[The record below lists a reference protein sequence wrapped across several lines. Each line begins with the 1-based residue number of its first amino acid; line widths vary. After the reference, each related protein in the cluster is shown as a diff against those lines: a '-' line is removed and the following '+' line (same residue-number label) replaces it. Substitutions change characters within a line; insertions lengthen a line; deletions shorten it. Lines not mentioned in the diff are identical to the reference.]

1 LPVSYE
7 QVEPHI
13 VLVTIDR
20 PEARN
25 ALDPESFTQLAEAW
39 RKAELDDDVWV
50 VVVTGAGDRSFC
62 AGADL
67 KASVGTGAVD
77 METTHTALL
86 KHFPL
91 SKAVVAA
98 VNGYCIAGGMEILL
112 GTDIRLAVPE
122 AEFGLQEVRWAIFP
136 FGGGALKLARQIPY
150 AKAME
155 LLLLGNRI
163 GAEEALRWGLINRIV
178 ERDALLDEAMNT
190 ARALAANGPL
200 SIRAIKRVVHRTF
213 GLPTDDE
220 VAYETE
226 QAIKVFSS
234 DDARE
239 GPRAF
244 AEKRSPN
251 YRGA

>member
-1 LPVSYE
+1 MPVRYE
-7 QVEPHI
+7 VPEQHI
-13 VLVTIDR
+13 AVVTIDR

-25 ALDPESFTQLAEAW
+25 ALDPEAFGQLAEAW
-39 RKAELDDDVWV
+39 QRVEADDEIRV
-50 VVVTGAGDRSFC
+50 VVVTGAGDRAFC

-67 KASVGTGAVD
+67 KSSVGGAVD
-77 METTHTALL
+77 PATTQLALL
-86 KHFPL
+86 KDFPL

-122 AEFGLQEVRWAIFP
+122 AEFGLQEVRWGIFP

-163 GAEEALRWGLINRIV
+163 GAEDALACGMINRIV
-178 ERDALLDEAMNT
+178 RREELMDEAIVT
-190 ARALAANGPL
+190 ARRLAANGPL
-200 SIRAIKRVVHRTF
+200 SIRAIKRVVQRTF
-213 GLPTDDE
+213 ALPSPEET
-220 VAYETE
+220 AYETDE
-226 QAIKVFSS
+226 AMRVFASE
-234 DDARE
+234 DARE

-244 AEKRSPN
+244 AEKREPR
-251 YRGA
+251 YRAR

>member
-1 LPVSYE
+1 MPVRYE
-7 QVEPHI
+7 VPEQHI
-13 VLVTIDR
+13 ALVTIDR

-25 ALDPESFTQLAEAW
+25 ALDPESFGQLAEAW
-39 RKAELDDDVWV
+39 QRAEADEEIRV
-50 VVVTGAGDRSFC
+50 VVVTGAGDRAFC

-67 KASVGTGAVD
+67 KASVGGGVD
-77 METTHTALL
+77 PATTQLALL
-86 KHFPL
+86 KDYPL

-163 GAEEALRWGLINRIV
+163 SAEEALACGLINRIV
-178 ERDALLDEAMNT
+178 GRDELMDEALAT

-200 SIRAIKRVVHRTF
+200 SIRAIKKVVHRTF
-213 GLPTDDE
+213 GLPTADD
-220 VAYETE
+220 VAFETE
-226 QAIKVFSS
+226 EAMQVFASE
-234 DDARE
+234 DARE

-244 AEKRSPN
+244 AEKREPR
-251 YRGA
+251 YRAR